1 MAIILNR
8 KCKIGLCH
16 TSPDQQIKLR
26 NFPGY
31 NRCLV
36 PCCSFQF
43 DPAQQFTGRYWA
55 PLMSEM
61 QGYRNIDLL
70 LSLTDLLSCG
80 RDREIETLRVR
91 ERRRTQRLASVV
103 YGSFLCL
110 CPQSL
115 SCVQLS
121 VTLRTVAHQTP
132 LSMGLARQEYWSGLP
147 FPASGDLPNPGIE
160 RGSAALAGWV
170 FALMPPGKPYH
181 SFPEQS

>member
-1 MAIILNR
+1 
-8 KCKIGLCH
+8 
-16 TSPDQQIKLR
+16 
-26 NFPGY
+26 
-31 NRCLV
+31 
-36 PCCSFQF
+36 
-43 DPAQQFTGRYWA
+43 
-55 PLMSEM
+55 MSEM

-132 LSMGLARQEYWSGLP
+132 LSMGLARQEYWSGL
-147 FPASGDLPNPGIE
+147 SCSSLGDLPDTGTKPL
-160 RGSAALAGWV
+160 SPVSLALQADSLP
-170 FALMPPGKPYH
+170 AEPDSEYMSYIC
-181 SFPEQS
+181 